1 MIWWNESK
9 RCKEERD
16 LLFRRK
22 KEKGTYTALGVERER
37 KEGYASAWR
46 KVGRK
51 ENHVGT
57 EWVLNEKHK
66 IAEFISDC
74 GKFFTH
80 THITHMCDTGSVII
94 DKARAEAVHTKR
106 YFQLRWMSSL
116 YGVCLHYVS
125 YSNNIKNQLGIWCIS
140 QKRARVK
147 CLDVSFAFCAVECAY
162 YGILFEVINQYI
174 ANAYILQFNWNSGC
188 WVKHSIPPASY
199 ELSSLFTDFH
209 RNITFVLQLYSSIV
223 YLFQFHICVCSVY
236 FIQHMLSALQT
247 NTGPFKSHNCWN
259 GHGAENRN
267 PNRMVLH
274 FRSCNFGGDER
285 LNIYWMRP
293 PDNN

>member
-1 MIWWNESK
+1 MQGRK
-9 RCKEERD
+9 RSAISQEEGERD
-16 LLFRRK
+16 IYRAGGRNGKKRRICK
-22 KEKGTYTALGVERER
+22 CMKESGEKG
-37 KEGYASAWR
+37 KP
-46 KVGRK
+46 
-51 ENHVGT
+51 
-57 EWVLNEKHK
+57 
-66 IAEFISDC
+66 C
-74 GKFFTH
+74 GNWMSVKWEAQNSWIHIWLWEVFHTH
-80 THITHMCDTGSVII
+80 IHITHMCDTGSVII

-188 WVKHSIPPASY
+188 WVKNSIPPASY

-209 RNITFVLQLYSSIV
+209 RNITFVLQLYSSFLA
-223 YLFQFHICVCSVY
+223 LFQFSICICSVY
-236 FIQHMLSALQT
+236 FMLFSMAHFISFSKQMLVHVSLIT
-247 NTGPFKSHNCWN
+247 VETGMQRRT
-259 GHGAENRN
+259 ENWIER
-267 PNRMVLH
+267 RWMVSH
-274 FRSCNFGGDER
+274 FRSRNFLVVCVEVR
-285 LNIYWMRP
+285 
-293 PDNN
+293 